1 MTVCLYFIAK
11 VAFMIIYILLIAGF
25 VLLIKGAD
33 YLVKGASSIARI
45 FNISDLIIGLTIVAF
60 GTSMPEMIVNIFASA
75 KGNSDIA
82 IGNVVGSNIFNILV
96 ILGISSVIYPMVVT
110 KRTVWIEIPLT
121 LLAALILGLLA
132 NDYIFTR
139 SSFHGLTRIDGLI
152 LLLCFAA
159 FMYYIFHVTRKKE
172 KEPDTTLE
180 TVQFTLV
187 KSILFLVIGFAGLF
201 IGAKLVVDNA
211 IILAARLG
219 VSQSL
224 IALTIV
230 AMGTSLPELATSAI
244 AAYKKNSDIAV
255 GNIVGSN
262 ISNIF
267 LILGTSAS
275 IKPIPLQP
283 RNNIDIG
290 VAILSSLVLFIVMFT
305 GKKHILDRWEGT
317 IFLIMYLAYTVFLIH
332 QG

>member
-1 MTVCLYFIAK
+1 
-11 VAFMIIYILLIAGF
+11 MITYILLIAGF

-33 YLVKGASSIARI
+33 FLVKGASSIARI

-60 GTSMPEMIVNIFASA
+60 GTSMPEMVVNIFASA
-75 KGNSDIA
+75 KGSSDIA

-96 ILGISSVIYPMVVT
+96 ILGVSSVIFPLVVT
-110 KRTVWIEIPLT
+110 ARTVWIEIPLT
-121 LLAALILGLLA
+121 LLAALMLGLLA
-132 NDYIFTR
+132 NDYIFTK
-139 SSFHGLTRIDGLI
+139 SSFHGLSRIDGL
-152 LLLCFAA
+152 LLLVIFAA
-159 FMYYIFHVTRKKE
+159 FMYYIFLVARKKE
-172 KEPDTTLE
+172 KSPDTSSE
-180 TVQFTLV
+180 TQRFTLT
-187 KSILFLVIGFAGLF
+187 KSILIVFIGFVGLF

-211 IILAARLG
+211 VALAVKLG

-230 AMGTSLPELATSAI
+230 ATGTSLPELATSAF

-262 ISNIF
+262 IFNIF

-275 IKPIPLQP
+275 INPIELSSK
-283 RNNIDIG
+283 NNIDIG
-290 VAILSSLVLFIVMFT
+290 VAVLASLILFIVMFS
-305 GKKHILDRWEGT
+305 GKKHILDRWEGAIFLVMYIAYT
-317 IFLIMYLAYTVFLIH
+317 IFLII

>member
-1 MTVCLYFIAK
+1 
-11 VAFMIIYILLIAGF
+11 MIIYILLIAGF

-75 KGNSDIA
+75 KGSSDIA

-96 ILGISSVIYPMVVT
+96 ILGVSSVIYPLVVT

-121 LLAALILGLLA
+121 LLAAIMLGVLA
-132 NDYIFTR
+132 NDYIFTK
-139 SSFHGLTRIDGLI
+139 SSFRGLTRIDGLI
-152 LLLCFAA
+152 LLCFFAA
-159 FMYYIFHVTRKKE
+159 FMYYIFHVTMKKD
-172 KEPDTTLE
+172 KTSDTSSDT
-180 TVQFTLV
+180 QRFTLS
-187 KSILFLVIGFAGLF
+187 KSILFVAIGFAGLF

-211 IILAARLG
+211 IILAAKLG
-219 VSQSL
+219 VSESL

-230 AMGTSLPELATSAI
+230 ATGTSLPELATSAI
-244 AAYKKNSDIAV
+244 AACKKNSDIAI

-262 ISNIF
+262 IFNIF

-290 VAILSSLVLFIVMFT
+290 VAVLASLILFIVMFV
-305 GKKHILDRWEGT
+305 GKKHVLDRWEGV
-317 IFLIMYLAYTVFLIH
+317 IFLLIYVIYTVFLIM